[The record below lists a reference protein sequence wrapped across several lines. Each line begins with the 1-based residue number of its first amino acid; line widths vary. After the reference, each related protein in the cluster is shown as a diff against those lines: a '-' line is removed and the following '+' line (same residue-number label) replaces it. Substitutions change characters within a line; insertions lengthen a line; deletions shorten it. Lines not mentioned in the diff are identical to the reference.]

1 VVVANISVST
11 MFRPVA
17 AGTRYDSAF
26 NVPSEN
32 GDLTMKQHTKMP
44 IEGVGVVHVITK
56 PSDKPGVRGD

>member
-1 VVVANISVST
+1 
-11 MFRPVA
+11 MFRPIA
-17 AGTRYDSAF
+17 AGTRCDSAF

-32 GDLTMKQHTKMP
+32 GGLTMKQHTKMP